1 MESNNDVCGACNRD
15 FNARHNFVKCNLCST
30 NFHLACASVK
40 YAWLNVIEDCDNLL
54 WLCDKCKSTVCSN
67 NAHFKAEITTLNK
80 EIDCLSLEK
89 QLTSKTV
96 EDLEYTSL
104 LLQSMIKNKVLL
116 ELKQTWESKLLA
128 SKAVQSEQEERVKK
142 QEQQHAASN
151 GFPKV
156 VNNPVPQGVPVQQQ
170 PTQQP
175 IAPQIQQIVE
185 TKQVPI
191 QITLPPQ
198 PGSDGTQRVLTIQ
211 VPASALQGNQ
221 LQKVLTGP
229 VITATM
235 GLPVTIASSLLQ
247 QHVNAALSSQQQAQ
261 GQQPT
266 VLKTVGQT
274 DGNCDYEDGAG
285 CSQVRSNDMQI
296 ENILVKKIVQG
307 DSMDNDDSDEGFSI
321 EIIVPTTKR
330 NRIVSSQSKRTTHQ
344 RPTPGTSSSAD
355 PTHPAQCDG
364 AADTSDDDD
373 DASDDADGDDDDPD
387 DDKQDDDD
395 EMEDEGGE
403 EEPLNSEDDVT
414 DDDPADLFETDNIVV
429 CQYDK
434 IIRNRNKWKFY
445 LKDGIMN
452 LNGTD
457 YVFQKATGDAEW

>member
-1 MESNNDVCGACNRD
+1 MSSSLCKTSVLRIYQEVIDDVIIGVREL
-15 FNARHNFVKCNLCST
+15 FL
-30 NFHLACASVK
+30 
-40 YAWLNVIEDCDNLL
+40 EDGVD
-54 WLCDKCKSTVCSN
+54 
-67 NAHFKAEITTLNK
+67 E
-80 EIDCLSLEK
+80 
-89 QLTSKTV
+89 Q
-96 EDLEYTSL
+96 
-104 LLQSMIKNKVLL
+104 VLL
-116 ELKQTWESKLLA
+116 ELKQTWESKLMA
-128 SKAVQSEQEERVKK
+128 SKAVQNEQEEKSKK

-156 VNNPVPQGVPVQQQ
+156 ANNAVPQSVPVQQQ

-198 PGSDGTQRVLTIQ
+198 PGTDGTQRVLTIQ

-235 GLPVTIASSLLQ
+235 GLPVSIASSLLQ

-261 GQQPT
+261 VQQPT
-266 VLKTVGQT
+266 VVKTVGQT
-274 DGNCDYEDGAG
+274 DGTCDDDGAG
-285 CSQVRSNDMQI
+285 CSQVRNDKKL
-296 ENILVKKIVQG
+296 ENILAEKLAQVDG
-307 DSMDNDDSDEGFSI
+307 MDDDSDDGCSI
-321 EIIVPTTKR
+321 EIIVPTVRR
-330 NRIVSSQSKRTTHQ
+330 NRKGAAVSAPGAACSKRAA
-344 RPTPGTSSSAD
+344 RSSPALSRLA
-355 PTHPAQCDG
+355 PPPAQCDG

-373 DASDDADGDDDDPD
+373 DASDDADADDDDPD

-414 DDDPADLFETDNIVV
+414 DDDPADLFDTDNIVV

-452 LNGTD
+452 LNGQD

>member
-1 MESNNDVCGACNRD
+1 MSSSLCKTSVLRIYQEVIDDVIIGVREL
-15 FNARHNFVKCNLCST
+15 FL
-30 NFHLACASVK
+30 
-40 YAWLNVIEDCDNLL
+40 EDGVD
-54 WLCDKCKSTVCSN
+54 
-67 NAHFKAEITTLNK
+67 E
-80 EIDCLSLEK
+80 
-89 QLTSKTV
+89 Q
-96 EDLEYTSL
+96 
-104 LLQSMIKNKVLL
+104 VLL
-116 ELKQTWESKLLA
+116 ELKQTWESKLMA
-128 SKAVQSEQEERVKK
+128 SKAVQNEQEEKAKK
-142 QEQQHAASN
+142 QEQQQHAASN

-156 VNNPVPQGVPVQQQ
+156 ANNAVPQSVPVQQQ

-198 PGSDGTQRVLTIQ
+198 PGTDGTQRVLTIQ

-235 GLPVTIASSLLQ
+235 GLPVSIASSLLQ

-261 GQQPT
+261 LAP
-266 VLKTVGQT
+266 
-274 DGNCDYEDGAG
+274 
-285 CSQVRSNDMQI
+285 
-296 ENILVKKIVQG
+296 
-307 DSMDNDDSDEGFSI
+307 
-321 EIIVPTTKR
+321 P
-330 NRIVSSQSKRTTHQ
+330 
-344 RPTPGTSSSAD
+344 
-355 PTHPAQCDG
+355 PAQCDG

-373 DASDDADGDDDDPD
+373 DASDDADADDDDPD

-414 DDDPADLFETDNIVV
+414 DDDPADLFDTDNIVV

-452 LNGTD
+452 LNSQD

>member
-1 MESNNDVCGACNRD
+1 MSSSLCKTSVLRIYQEVIDDVIIGVREL
-15 FNARHNFVKCNLCST
+15 FL
-30 NFHLACASVK
+30 
-40 YAWLNVIEDCDNLL
+40 EDGVD
-54 WLCDKCKSTVCSN
+54 
-67 NAHFKAEITTLNK
+67 E
-80 EIDCLSLEK
+80 
-89 QLTSKTV
+89 Q
-96 EDLEYTSL
+96 
-104 LLQSMIKNKVLL
+104 VLL
-116 ELKQTWESKLLA
+116 ELKQTWESKLMA
-128 SKAVQSEQEERVKK
+128 SKAVQNEQEEKAKK
-142 QEQQHAASN
+142 QEQQQHAASN

-156 VNNPVPQGVPVQQQ
+156 ANNAVPQSVPVQQQ

-198 PGSDGTQRVLTIQ
+198 PGTDGTQRVLTIQ

-235 GLPVTIASSLLQ
+235 GLPVSIASSLLQ

-261 GQQPT
+261 VQQPT
-266 VLKTVGQT
+266 VVKTVGQT
-274 DGNCDYEDGAG
+274 DGTCDDDGAG
-285 CSQVRSNDMQI
+285 CSQVRNDKQL
-296 ENILVKKIVQG
+296 ENILAKKLTQIDG
-307 DSMDNDDSDEGFSI
+307 MDDDDSDDGCSI
-321 EIIVPTTKR
+321 EIIVPTVRR
-330 NRIVSSQSKRTTHQ
+330 NRKGTACSKRAARS
-344 RPTPGTSSSAD
+344 RPVPSRLA
-355 PTHPAQCDG
+355 PPPAQCDG

-373 DASDDADGDDDDPD
+373 DASDDADADDDDPD

-414 DDDPADLFETDNIVV
+414 DDDPADLFDTDNIVV

-452 LNGTD
+452 LNSQD